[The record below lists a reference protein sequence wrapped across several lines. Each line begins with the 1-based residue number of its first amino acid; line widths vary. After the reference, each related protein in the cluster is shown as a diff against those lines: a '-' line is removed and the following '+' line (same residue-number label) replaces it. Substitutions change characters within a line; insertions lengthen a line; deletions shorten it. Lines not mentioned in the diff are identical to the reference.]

1 MCVEE
6 LKDLYNKTIEI
17 REKVLIMHAISNE
30 SHLGSSL
37 SIVDILTVL
46 YFQILNIDPLNP
58 YKEDRD
64 RFILSK
70 GHAASALYVVLAKR
84 GFFEEELLDSFAE
97 NGGKISVHPERFS
110 VPGVEVSAGSLGH
123 GLSMGVGIALSAKK
137 DSKSFKTYVL
147 MSDGECEEGSVWEAA
162 ISASRFKLDNLIGI
176 IDKNKWQAYDR
187 TDKIL
192 NLSLLK
198 SKWEAFG
205 WSCREV
211 DGHNLQ
217 ELTQIFRII
226 PFEIGKPSMV
236 IADTIK
242 GKGVPEI
249 EDRMEWHYKS
259 PKNDELKKFIESLRK
274 NYEKSIYKKTN

>member
-1 MCVEE
+1 MLEE
-6 LKDLYNKTIEI
+6 NYIELLNISREI
-17 REKVLIMHAISNE
+17 REKILIMHAKSNE

-46 YFQILNIDPLNP
+46 YFQILNINPIDPYEEN
-58 YKEDRD
+58 RD

-70 GHAASALYVVLAKR
+70 GHAASALYTVLAKR

-110 VPGVEVSAGSLGH
+110 VPGVEASTGSLGH
-123 GLSMGVGIALSAKK
+123 GLSIGVGIALSAKK
-137 DSKSFKTYVL
+137 DNKSFKTYIL
-147 MSDGECEEGSVWEAA
+147 MSDGECEEGSIWEAA
-162 ISASRFKLDNLIGI
+162 ISASRFKLDNLVGI
-176 IDKNKWQAYDR
+176 IDKNKWQAYER
-187 TDKIL
+187 TDKIQ

-198 SKWEAFG
+198 SKWESFG

-211 DGHNLQ
+211 NGHNLQ
-217 ELTQIFRII
+217 ELIQVFRGI
-226 PFEIGKPSMV
+226 PFEVGKPSLI

-249 EDRMEWHYKS
+249 EDKMEWHYKS
-259 PKNDELKKFIESLRK
+259 PKIDELEKFIKSLRK
-274 NYEKSIYKKTN
+274 SV

>member
-1 MCVEE
+1 MLEE
-6 LKDLYNKTIEI
+6 NYIELLNISREI
-17 REKVLIMHAISNE
+17 REKILIMHAKSNE
-30 SHLGSSL
+30 SHLGSAL

-46 YFQILNIDPLNP
+46 YFKILKIDPSNP
-58 YKEDRD
+58 YEENRD

-84 GFFEEELLDSFAE
+84 GFFEEKLLDSFAE

-110 VPGVEVSAGSLGH
+110 VPGVEASTGSLGH
-123 GLSMGVGIALSAKK
+123 GLSIGVGIALSAKK
-137 DSKSFKTYVL
+137 DNKTFKTYVL

-162 ISASRFKLDNLIGI
+162 ILASRFKLDNLIGI

-187 TDKIL
+187 TDKIQ

-205 WSCREV
+205 WSCKEV
-211 DGHNLQ
+211 DGNNLH
-217 ELTQIFRII
+217 ELTQIFRGI
-226 PFEIGKPSMV
+226 PFEIGKPSMI

-242 GKGVPEI
+242 GKGVSEI
-249 EDRMEWHYKS
+249 EDKMEWHYKS
-259 PKNDELKKFIESLRK
+259 PKADELKYFIESLRK
-274 NYEKSIYKKTN
+274 NYEKGICKKIN

>member
-1 MCVEE
+1 MLEE
-6 LKDLYNKTIEI
+6 NYIELLNISREI
-17 REKVLIMHAISNE
+17 REKILIMHAKSNE
-30 SHLGSSL
+30 SHLGSAL

-46 YFQILNIDPLNP
+46 YFKILKIDPSNP
-58 YKEDRD
+58 YEENRD

-84 GFFEEELLDSFAE
+84 GFFEEKLLDSFAE

-110 VPGVEVSAGSLGH
+110 VPGVEASTGSLGH
-123 GLSMGVGIALSAKK
+123 GLSIGVGIALSAKK
-137 DSKSFKTYVL
+137 DNKTFKTYVL

-187 TDKIL
+187 TDKIQ

-205 WSCREV
+205 WSCKEV
-211 DGHNLQ
+211 DGHNLHG
-217 ELTQIFRII
+217 LTQIFRGI
-226 PFEIGKPSMV
+226 PFEIGKPSMI

-242 GKGVPEI
+242 GKGVSEI
-249 EDRMEWHYKS
+249 EDKMEWHYKS
-259 PKNDELKKFIESLRK
+259 PKADELKAFIESLRR
-274 NYEKSIYKKTN
+274 NYEKSICKKND